1 MNMGMLY
8 QRGRT
13 WWVKYY
19 RAGKMYRE
27 SSGSSKKGVARELL
41 QRREGSIASGT
52 FTGLKPEKTTFDE
65 LSVDFINDYKVNGR
79 AAVETAEKYAERL
92 GKHFSGM
99 RAVHITGDKVMAYI
113 GARKQEE
120 TRIGTIP
127 SNGTLNRELA
137 ALRRMFN
144 LGRNAGKVIQVPYV
158 PTLEENNVRKGFFSH
173 EDFLKLRDSLST
185 SLKPI
190 ATLSYY
196 TGMRRGEVLGLKWAQ
211 VDFNERTIT
220 LNPGETKNGE
230 ARLLPMAGEVFHTL
244 QAQKALR
251 DEKFPSCEYVFFS
264 HRTGKRVRCFRT
276 GWKNACKRVKLTGAK
291 FHDFR
296 RTAVRNLVRAG
307 TPEKVCM
314 LVSGHKT
321 RAVFERYNIATV
333 DDVKA
338 AVSALETYLA
348 KPTGT
353 IQAQSAS
360 SATPLDQSITCK

>member
-1 MNMGMLY
+1 MGMLY
-8 QRGRT
+8 MRGST

-27 SSGSSKKGVARELL
+27 SSGSAKKGEAKELL
-41 QRREGSIASGT
+41 QRREGSIANGT

-65 LSVDFINDYKVNGR
+65 LSTDFINDYKVNGR
-79 AAVETAEKYAERL
+79 AALETAEKYAERL
-92 GKHFSGM
+92 GTHFGGM
-99 RAVHITGDKVMAYI
+99 RAVHITSDKVVAYI
-113 GARKQEE
+113 AVRKQDE
-120 TRIGTIP
+120 TRIGTTP
-127 SNGTLNRELA
+127 ANGTLNRELA

-144 LGRNAGKVIQVPYV
+144 LGRKAGKVIQVPYI

-173 EDFLKLRDSLST
+173 DDFLKLRDTLSP

-190 ATLSYY
+190 ATLSYF
-196 TGMRRGEVLGLKWAQ
+196 TGMRRGEVLSLKWAQ
-211 VDFNERTIT
+211 VDFEERTIT

-230 ARLLPMAGEVFHTL
+230 ARLLPMADEVHQTL
-244 QAQKALR
+244 TAQKKLR
-251 DEKFPSCEYVFFS
+251 DEKFPSCESVFFN
-264 HRTGKRVRCFRT
+264 HRTGKPVRCFRT
-276 GWKNACKRVKLTGAK
+276 AWKNACKRLKLTGAK

-314 LVSGHKT
+314 AVSGHKT
-321 RAVFERYNIATV
+321 RAVFERYNIVSA

-338 AVSALETYLA
+338 AVSALESYLS

-353 IQAQSAS
+353 IQAQTTISGAS
-360 SATPLDQSITCK
+360 TFAGANCK